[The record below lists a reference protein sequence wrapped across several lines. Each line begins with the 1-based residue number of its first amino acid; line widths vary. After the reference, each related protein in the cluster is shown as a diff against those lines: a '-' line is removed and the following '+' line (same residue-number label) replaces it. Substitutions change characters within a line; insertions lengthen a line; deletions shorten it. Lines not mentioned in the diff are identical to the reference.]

1 MKLNINVFKYECV
14 YVKNDD
20 TERWQSSCIYF
31 SFSPGLLPFTHLVV
45 KHNLHLILD
54 HGNNIKFYIS
64 FLLWGWIY
72 RHEKKKKEPH
82 CWNSLLQAINQDN
95 EWQWK
100 PLEIPILFSQVN
112 TYPPD
117 HAASVRSQVHFV
129 FEACY
134 PLPLKRL
141 LLIKHKSNTSKINQ
155 T

>member
-72 RHEKKKKEPH
+72 RHEKKKKSHTAGTPCCRPLIRTMNDNGNPWKSQFCFPRLILTH
-82 CWNSLLQAINQDN
+82 QTMLHLWDHKCILSL
-95 EWQWK
+95 
-100 PLEIPILFSQVN
+100 
-112 TYPPD
+112 
-117 HAASVRSQVHFV
+117 
-129 FEACY
+129 
-134 PLPLKRL
+134 
-141 LLIKHKSNTSKINQ
+141 KHVIHYLWRDFF
-155 T
+155 